1 MINDNLCYYNI
12 ILHYPTLYNN
22 EANLSIYIGLWK
34 EDDPKAIGIEDIGY
48 TQNDNLYN
56 RYDCLETKCYQMIS
70 LGNSLLSVIPEL
82 LIQPLDTAFGE
93 IKDEIH
99 RPFLA
104 II

>member
-1 MINDNLCYYNI
+1 MKLIYPS
-12 ILHYPTLYNN
+12 ILDY
-22 EANLSIYIGLWK
+22 GK
-34 EDDPKAIGIEDIGY
+34 RMPKKTIERQDISY

-70 LGNSLLSVIPEL
+70 PGNSLLSVIPEL

-99 RPFLA
+99 RPFLS

>member
-1 MINDNLCYYNI
+1 ML
-12 ILHYPTLYNN
+12 LQHYPTLYNN

-34 EDDPKAIGIEDIGY
+34 EDDQKAIEIEDIGY
-48 TQNDNLYN
+48 IQNNNLYN

-70 LGNSLLSVIPEL
+70 PGNSLLSVIPEL

-93 IKDEIH
+93 IQDEIH
-99 RPFLA
+99 RPFLS